1 MINFIKNIFLNMQ
14 QYDLKD
20 LIGFVISAITI
31 VAFLVAVDF
40 FSAVSSLNISVKTFH
55 LGYYMDSLKNYYT
68 DNNLKFPNQIYENK
82 SLNKIFSQ
90 SLTKRN
96 PNYIDQGDAD
106 SDELA
111 VKAIANGQDITT
123 SGFVEYRI
131 KKLEKQLDNYT
142 YEKHVYSFN
151 SDRREFYDEQDF
163 KPVLDIIQSK
173 LSKEEYYTF
182 LVALIR
188 SRERFQNIFINNDGD
203 VDLKNVKI
211 TIPAPL
217 SKVTESREKNILS
230 FQVVG
235 KLLHEVANG
244 TVDLTIYLPSLKK
257 GQFLS
262 LQITTRENQIK
273 SEEIFYSY
281 ARDNIINKNR
291 ILLYFCIILLVMV
304 ILKKFVFKG
313 ETSEQRH

>member
-1 MINFIKNIFLNMQ
+1 ME

-20 LIGFVISAITI
+20 LIGFVTSAITI

-40 FSAVSSLNISVKTFH
+40 FSAASSLYISVKTSH
-55 LGYYMDSLKNYYT
+55 LGYYMDSLKKYYT
-68 DNNLKFPNQIYENK
+68 DNNLKFPDQIYENK

-90 SLTKRN
+90 SLNKRN

-142 YEKHVYSFN
+142 YEKHVYSSN
-151 SDRREFYDEQDF
+151 NDGRGFYDEQDF
-163 KPVLDIIQSK
+163 RPVLDIIQSK

-188 SRERFQNIFINNDGD
+188 SRECFHNMFIKNDGD

-217 SKVTESREKNILS
+217 SKVTEGREKNILS
-230 FQVVG
+230 YEVAG
-235 KLLHEVANG
+235 KLLHEVAGG

-257 GQFLS
+257 GQLLS

-281 ARDNIINKNR
+281 DRNNIINKYR
-291 ILLYFCIILLVMV
+291 ILLYFCIILLAML
-304 ILKKFVFKG
+304 IFKKFVFKG
-313 ETSEQRH
+313 ATTEQRH

>member
-1 MINFIKNIFLNMQ
+1 MQ

-40 FSAVSSLNISVKTFH
+40 FSAVSSLNISVKTSH

-96 PNYIDQGDAD
+96 SNYIDQGDAD

-142 YEKHVYSFN
+142 YEKHVYSSN
-151 SDRREFYDEQDF
+151 SDRRGFYDEQDF

-281 ARDNIINKNR
+281 ARDNIINKNG
-291 ILLYFCIILLVMV
+291 ILLYFCIILLAMV

-313 ETSEQRH
+313 ETTDRDRDGHR